1 MSKSGTNGKISAQI
15 LKMSKTLVWLLV
27 FVVFFLDSAAG
38 QSDTDRQEFNSSLK
52 DLIVANDLKE
62 E

>member
-1 MSKSGTNGKISAQI
+1 MSKK
-15 LKMSKTLVWLLV
+15 LVWLLV
-27 FVVFFLDSAAG
+27 FVVFFLDCAAG

>member
-1 MSKSGTNGKISAQI
+1 MGEITEEERKEVAQ
-15 LKMSKTLVWLLV
+15 K
-27 FVVFFLDSAAG
+27 F
-38 QSDTDRQEFNSSLK
+38 K